1 MIKKNASDANRKPVL
16 VLTVMLMF
24 FLLFV
29 KLIYVQIFLHGKINN
44 VVEKMVIRNN
54 VEMPKRG
61 DILDSKGKILA
72 SSVKKYTVFL
82 DPKIIEDFNKIKNI
96 LSRNGIK
103 IKANNLNEL
112 EKTSYYP
119 IAFNIDADVIDKI
132 RSEQLK
138 GVGFESKYKRQY
150 PEGRFLAHILG
161 ITGSEGNGLEGIE
174 RTYNEYLCGYSVM
187 TKTRRDGRGRII
199 YDKFIDKTKICGQ
212 SIELSI
218 DSNIQFIAEQE
229 LRKAFDKYKAKK
241 AVCIIQN
248 PKTGAI
254 LAMVSL
260 PDFDSSEKIKDIKT
274 LRNSAISDIYEPGS
288 TFKIVAAAAAL
299 EQNKVK
305 LTDNFYLENGRYKTA
320 GHTIRDDHKI
330 EGYASLKKIMEQS
343 SNIGIVKITQ
353 KLGSENFYEYIRK
366 FGFYSLTGI
375 DLPGETKGILM
386 DVDKWNVLS
395 LPTISFGQ
403 GIGVTALQMI
413 NAFSAIANDGILMKP
428 SLLRNNIEKTGIE
441 INDKN
446 VFESKEIRR
455 VISFETAQTIK
466 KLLKNAVDF
475 GTGRSAKIA
484 DYTVGGKTGTAQK
497 VDPSIKTYSTKHYI
511 ASFCGMIPAI
521 NPEVVILVI
530 IDEPKS
536 SSYYAASVASPVFAS
551 IAEKTVRYLDIK
563 KDDIK

>member
-1 MIKKNASDANRKPVL
+1 
-16 VLTVMLMF
+16 
-24 FLLFV
+24 
-29 KLIYVQIFLHGKINN
+29 
-44 VVEKMVIRNN
+44 MVIRNN

-82 DPKIIEDFNKIKNI
+82 DPKIIEDFNKMKNI
-96 LSRNGIK
+96 LSHDGIK
-103 IKANNLNEL
+103 IKADNLNEL
-112 EKTSYYP
+112 GKTSYCP
-119 IAFNIDADVIDKI
+119 IAFNTDADVIDKI
-132 RSEQLK
+132 KSEQLK

-174 RTYNEYLCGYSVM
+174 RTYNEYLCGYSII
-187 TKTRRDGRGRII
+187 TKTRRDGRGHII
-199 YDKFIDKTKICGQ
+199 YDRFIDKTKIRGQ

-254 LAMVSL
+254 FAMVSL
-260 PDFDSSEKIKDIKT
+260 PDFDSSGKIKDIKI

-288 TFKIVAAAAAL
+288 TFKIVAVAAAL

-305 LTDNFYLENGRYKTA
+305 LTDNFYLENGRYKIA
-320 GHTIRDDHKI
+320 GHTIRDNHKI

-353 KLGSENFYEYIRK
+353 KLSNENFYEYIRK

-375 DLPGETKGILM
+375 DLPGEAKGILM
-386 DVDKWNVLS
+386 GADKWNALS

-403 GIGVTALQMI
+403 GIGVTALQII
-413 NAFSAIANDGILMKP
+413 NAFSAIANGGILMKP
-428 SLLRNNIEKTGIE
+428 SLLRNIEKTGTE
-441 INDKN
+441 TNDKN

-455 VISFETAQTIK
+455 VISFETAQTMR
-466 KLLKNAVDF
+466 KLLKNVVDF

-497 VDPSIKTYSTKHYI
+497 VDPLIKTYSTKHYI
-511 ASFCGMIPAI
+511 ASFCGMIPAM
-521 NPEVVILVI
+521 NPEIVILVI
-530 IDEPKS
+530 IDEPKG

-551 IAEKTVRYLDIK
+551 IAEKTARYLDIE
-563 KDDIK
+563 KDDAKQ